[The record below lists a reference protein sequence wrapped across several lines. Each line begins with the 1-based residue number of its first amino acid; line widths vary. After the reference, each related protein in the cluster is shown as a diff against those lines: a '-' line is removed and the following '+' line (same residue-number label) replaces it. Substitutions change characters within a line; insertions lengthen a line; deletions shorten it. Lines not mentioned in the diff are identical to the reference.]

1 MCMCACVDV
10 FGGGRIVGEE
20 ERGTGEGKE
29 ERRERKGERRERK
42 GERREEKV
50 EERGE
55 EKLIRVGILEQ
66 EVLCRKVLYKIHHVG
81 NGPNPMMLY
90 VKVSGI

>member
-1 MCMCACVDV
+1 MCMCACVGV

-20 ERGTGEGKE
+20 ERGTGEGK
-29 ERRERKGERRERK
+29 GERRERK
-42 GERREEKV
+42 G
-50 EERGE
+50 GE
-55 EKLIRVGILEQ
+55 NDNDRYIGARSV
-66 EVLCRKVLYKIHHVG
+66 KVLYKIHHVG